1 MQILKAY
8 SSAVQSQKTV
18 SSSKQI
24 LPFGFAGLPITLCST
39 TTTFVN
45 IASIFVYYIL
55 FWNILI
61 ITVIIIIILLSARR
75 FCTVNKQMYT
85 KPLQLFSPYPSTLF
99 YLNFQPLA
107 AVSRYRDPQ
116 PQVVENY
123 SFLLNF
129 KPNIYK
135 SCCLDS
141 HFIPN
146 NIGLN
151 G

>member
-1 MQILKAY
+1 MAIRWTSYFDKHTKITLIFHTLIVGLRHRAEVLILQILKAY

-85 KPLQLFSPYPSTLF
+85 KPLQLF
-99 YLNFQPLA
+99 
-107 AVSRYRDPQ
+107 
-116 PQVVENY
+116 
-123 SFLLNF
+123 
-129 KPNIYK
+129 
-135 SCCLDS
+135 
-141 HFIPN
+141 
-146 NIGLN
+146 
-151 G
+151 